1 MRIVIIGPPGSGK
14 GTQCHRL
21 AEWLRIPHLSTG
33 EMLRA
38 ARGPGELGR
47 RVAESI
53 DAGNF
58 AANDVVM
65 RVLGNR
71 LSQKDC
77 GAGYILDGFPRNRQ
91 QAALLDE
98 RLLGEGNRLDLVLVL
113 DADPQQ
119 LTERLLKRAEI
130 EGRADD
136 HAEAIEA
143 RLEWF
148 RRETAPLIEH
158 YRLRGLARTVDG
170 METPEEVF
178 DQIRQAVTRVIG
190 SGSGRES

>member
-14 GTQCHRL
+14 GTQCRRL
-21 AEWLRIPHLSTG
+21 AEWLRVPHLSTG

-47 RVAESI
+47 LVAQSI

-58 AANDVVM
+58 APDAVVM
-65 RVLGNR
+65 QVLGNR
-71 LSQKDC
+71 LSQEDC
-77 GAGYILDGFPRNRQ
+77 RAGYILDGFPRNRQ

-98 RLLGEGNRLDLVLVL
+98 RLIAEGSRLDLVLVI
-113 DADPQQ
+113 DADPQE
-119 LTERLLKRAEI
+119 LTQRLLKRAEI
-130 EGRADD
+130 EGREDD

-158 YRLRGLARTVDG
+158 YRHRGLARTVNG
-170 METPEEVF
+170 MVTAEEVF
-178 DQIRQAVTRVIG
+178 EQIRQAVTGVIG
-190 SGSGRES
+190 SRSERES